1 MTIGEIVENIVA
13 QAKKPIVLSNGKSF
27 DYFKTIDR
35 IKCYLN
41 SQYVDGGSDIF
52 WNIVNSR
59 VVHFA
64 KNIDLDTKDLQPY
77 AEGEINM
84 MASWILRMKFSRWL
98 EDNHLAIALNY
109 RSMGLSS
116 YGSWVWELIDVKKK
130 KEVKSVPLDNLYFDY
145 GVEKMEEAFLGEGV
159 VRLFRLSQNEIESKN
174 DVWSGTEKIEYEDGF
189 TEIWEWNGQEDGQKK
204 KIIGWGKG
212 QEEIILYEKIL
223 KKCPFYDFHIDDFSG
238 RWLRVGVVE
247 RLFPLQVLAN
257 KKVNYNDT
265 AQEIA
270 SLLLMRTNNPE
281 TEGNVLTDLTN
292 GDIINS
298 NDLQQIGIDNR
309 SFNSFVA
316 ELQQIETKADQ
327 LCMTPSIIT
336 GESTPSSIPFRSLA
350 VMTNAG
356 KSAFRLI
363 KENIG
368 EATGYLLKEEIFPS
382 LVEQWNREELVE
394 IAGCAEDIEEY
405 DKTVKEKVKIDFLT
419 EAKNKGVFVSKE
431 DLVALEGRVQKEI
444 SKNGRAVNIGKNFFN
459 FEFGIKTNITGEATD
474 KQQRNDALWNILTM
488 LQQSPQLNEVP
499 YFRQYCEDNGISYWR
514 LTKEQQDS
522 LMAGGALKNI
532 PAKQDS
538 LMAQVDTE

>member
-1 MTIGEIVENIVA
+1 
-13 QAKKPIVLSNGKSF
+13 
-27 DYFKTIDR
+27 
-35 IKCYLN
+35 
-41 SQYVDGGSDIF
+41 
-52 WNIVNSR
+52 
-59 VVHFA
+59 
-64 KNIDLDTKDLQPY
+64 
-77 AEGEINM
+77 
-84 MASWILRMKFSRWL
+84 
-98 EDNHLAIALNY
+98 
-109 RSMGLSS
+109 
-116 YGSWVWELIDVKKK
+116 
-130 KEVKSVPLDNLYFDY
+130 
-145 GVEKMEEAFLGEGV
+145 
-159 VRLFRLSQNEIESKN
+159 
-174 DVWSGTEKIEYEDGF
+174 
-189 TEIWEWNGQEDGQKK
+189 
-204 KIIGWGKG
+204 
-212 QEEIILYEKIL
+212 
-223 KKCPFYDFHIDDFSG
+223 
-238 RWLRVGVVE
+238 
-247 RLFPLQVLAN
+247 
-257 KKVNYNDT
+257 
-265 AQEIA
+265 
-270 SLLLMRTNNPE
+270 MRTNNPE